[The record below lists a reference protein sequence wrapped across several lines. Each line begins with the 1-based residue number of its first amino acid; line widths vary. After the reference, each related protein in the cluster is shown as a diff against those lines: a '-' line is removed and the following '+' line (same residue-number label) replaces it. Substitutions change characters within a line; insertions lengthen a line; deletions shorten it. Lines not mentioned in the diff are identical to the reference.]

1 MIAVL
6 VTIRISI
13 ADLIGG
19 TRGVSSGEPW
29 ASLDVK
35 KIVLIFT
42 VKNMLK
48 FENF

>member
-13 ADLIGG
+13 ADLIGR

-29 ASLDVK
+29 ATLDVK
-35 KIVLIFT
+35 KIVLIST

-48 FENF
+48 FENS

>member
-1 MIAVL
+1 ML
-6 VTIRISI
+6 VTIRMSI

-29 ASLDVK
+29 EPLDVK
-35 KIVLIFT
+35 KIVPIFT
-42 VKNMLK
+42 VKYMLK